1 MKTVQKRIY
10 SSEEHGI
17 DRDNFSDHA
26 VEICHRLHKSGY
38 QAYFVGGCLR
48 DCLFGEKP
56 KDVDIVT
63 NATPEE
69 IVRIFRKARI
79 IGKRFKIVHITVGGE
94 LFEVV
99 TFRRDGNIEM
109 QASGISKLEKREL
122 YKNNS
127 RVITQTGQLVRDND
141 YGTFEDDVLRRD
153 FTINSLYYD
162 PESEELIDC
171 LDAIA
176 DLKQGIIRFIG
187 QAEKRC
193 EEDPVR
199 MLRAARIAAKLGME
213 LDKDTENAI
222 KFSLKQL
229 QSVSRARLLFEIE
242 KLFLSGY
249 GEKSFIALRKYGL
262 FAQLFPDV
270 ERIFHHPNQQLAEYA
285 EKLICSA
292 LRNSDERVQDGLP
305 VTIAFVL
312 AAFYWSVYQLQYTG
326 VCKNNDNWHSAMHE
340 SVDIVML
347 ALLET
352 ISIPVQL
359 RSMIRDIWVLQAH
372 LELGKNKPKKANSLL
387 YQQRFSAAMDF
398 LELRQQAGE
407 EKAEELL
414 NWWQEFLENADE
426 LGDGQ
431 SIDKL
436 ERNLPVDKKS
446 KAIEMRKIR
455 RRRRRK

>member
-1 MKTVQKRIY
+1 MQKRIY
-10 SSEEHGI
+10 SLEEHGI
-17 DRDNFSDHA
+17 DRANFSNNA
-26 VEICHRLHKSGY
+26 VKICEKLHQYGY

-48 DCLFGEKP
+48 DCLFSEKP

-69 IVRIFRKARI
+69 IVKVFRSGRI
-79 IGKRFKIVHITVGGE
+79 IGKRFKIVHITMGRE

-109 QASGISKLEKREL
+109 QASGISWLEKKEL

-127 RVITQTGQLVRDND
+127 RVVTQTGQLVRDND

-162 PESEELIDC
+162 PETEELIDC
-171 LDAIA
+171 LDAVS

-222 KFSLKQL
+222 KSSLKQL

-262 FAQLFPDV
+262 FAELFPDV
-270 ERIFHHPNQQLAEYA
+270 ERIFHHPNQQLALYA

-292 LRNSDERVQDGLP
+292 LINSDERVQEGLP

-326 VCKNNDNWHSAMHE
+326 VAKNNANWHSAMHE

-372 LELGKNKPKKANSLL
+372 LEIGQNRPKKANSLL

-407 EKAEELL
+407 EKAEELV
-414 NWWQEFLENADE
+414 NWWHDFLENVDE
-426 LGDGQ
+426 LGENQPTDE
-431 SIDKL
+431 L
-436 ERNLPVDKKS
+436 EQVLPIDKKS
-446 KAIEMRKIR
+446 KTIEMRKPR